1 LETTVRR
8 RLIALLVV
16 AFLTGSAAVVWS
28 HVGLQAYV
36 VRTGSM
42 SPTIQPGDAVLD
54 TAGHPDLRRGE
65 VVTFRLA
72 DGGLVTHRVHT
83 VRGDAVKTKGDANRT
98 PDPWTVAPDQVV
110 GTVRHTLPRM
120 GYVMVYLQ
128 QPAGIGSLVSA
139 LLALF
144 LAWQLFF
151 GGSARP
157 ARPSHRKASSA
168 AA

>member
-1 LETTVRR
+1 VHR

-16 AFLTGSAAVVWS
+16 AFLVGTAAVVWS
-28 HVGLQAYV
+28 QIGLQAYV

-72 DGGLVTHRVHT
+72 DGGLVTHRVHAI
-83 VRGDAVKTKGDANRT
+83 RGDAVKTKGDANRT

-151 GGSARP
+151 GSDTRP
-157 ARPSHRKASSA
+157 AQGSRRKSSGTASLA
-168 AA
+168 